1 MSSRR
6 APALAAL
13 LTLGVIGC
21 EFEKVGIPRTDSRIA
36 LHSVLS
42 ASAPT
47 QVVLLERTRNGSVL
61 ILSPPFDLG
70 DPVMSDEGIAEPNA
84 SVRMVTPAGDTLTAV
99 EDNITRGDGKGRGIY
114 RFFVDGGALVRGATY
129 RLVVRTSRGEQ
140 LNAETSLPE
149 GTPDMVRDV
158 RTFDRASD
166 VVELSWPAVAGA
178 RTYFVRIE
186 SPWGPRSFFT
196 DSTLIRLAGDLRNV
210 DVEALPRMFIPGFPQ
225 GVTVSAVDSNYYD
238 WYRSQNNAL
247 TGTGLINRVQGGFG
261 LFGSLVRLHLE
272 EFEVVEPQT
281 EPAEG
286 FFDFGGTAQERSNT
300 SYLGFQLYIESRAAR
315 GDQGD
320 ALSGRYFVRPR
331 FGYTGCLTC
340 GLLGTVKDGR
350 VELAL
355 LRDWT
360 AHDTVETFRGELR
373 GDTIVGA
380 YQRTGEQ
387 VRFIRQP

>member
-1 MSSRR
+1 M
-6 APALAAL
+6 LA
-13 LTLGVIGC
+13 TLAVVGC
-21 EFEKVGIPRTDSRIA
+21 EFEKVGIPRTDARVA
-36 LHSVLS
+36 MHSVLS
-42 ASAPT
+42 ASAPS
-47 QVVLLERTRNGSVL
+47 QVVLLERTRNGSVF

-70 DPVMSDEGIAEPNA
+70 DPVMSDEGIAEQNA
-84 SVRMVTPAGDTLTAV
+84 WVRMATPDGDTLLGI
-99 EDNITRGDGKGRGIY
+99 EDHITRGDGKGRGIY
-114 RFFVDGGALVRGATY
+114 RFFVDGSTLIRGATY
-129 RLVVRTSRGEQ
+129 RLLIQTSSGEM
-140 LNAETSLPE
+140 LSAETTIPE

-158 RTFDRASD
+158 RTFDRTSD
-166 VVELSWPAVAGA
+166 VAQVSWPAVTGA
-178 RTYFVRIE
+178 RAYLVRIE

-196 DSTLIRLAGDLRNV
+196 DSTHVRLAGDLRNV
-210 DVEALPRMFIPGFPQ
+210 DVEALPKLFVPGFPQ

-247 TGTGLINRVQGGFG
+247 TGTGLINRVEGGFG

-281 EPAEG
+281 APAEG

-300 SYLGFQLYIESRAAR
+300 QYLGLQLYIESPAAR
-315 GDQGD
+315 SDQGD

-340 GLLGTVKDGR
+340 GMLGSVKNGR
-350 VELAL
+350 VELAF

-360 AHDTVETFRGELR
+360 AHDTVETFSGELR
-373 GDTIVGA
+373 GDTIVGS
-380 YQRTGEQ
+380 YRRTGDH